1 MVGYTK
7 LFFSKK
13 DQGARTPSG
22 LLKQLKEMFLPTG
35 VKFFDPVPHGWSPIN
50 NTNWDALRDP
60 WKTFNFINP
69 PFDQTGKFFQRA
81 IAQEDECVSFFLV
94 PCRFH
99 TKYFYKAAPHM
110 KHIYLIKHKIRFVG
124 YKQPLPV
131 GMCIVVFGKQF
142 DNTIRKHQELTV
154 RPQED
159 MFLFPMNTGSTMED
173 LVGMCP
179 LSNLEIGTNVSEPLN
194 EVMNIYPPP
203 ISITMP
209 SRLENKVVFEKIV
222 MNPTVKM
229 VFFNPTF
236 DKLFNGTLL
245 ALCNGALPR
254 NKAFLNTLKVPITV
268 IIDVDTAHSEEELA
282 TAIDS
287 ALSEVF

>member
-1 MVGYTK
+1 MVGYTE

-22 LLKQLKEMFLPTG
+22 LLKQLKDMFLPPG
-35 VKFFDPVPHGWSPIN
+35 VRFWDPTPHGWSPRSK
-50 NTNWDALRDP
+50 WDGLRDP
-60 WKTFNFINP
+60 WKAFNFINP
-69 PFDQTGKFFQRA
+69 PFDQTDKFFQRA
-81 IAQEDECVSFFLV
+81 ISQEEKCVSFFLV

-99 TKYFYKAAPHM
+99 TRYFYKAAPHM

-131 GMCIVVFGKQF
+131 AMCIVVFGKQF
-142 DNTIRKHQELTV
+142 ENTIRKHQQLTV

-159 MFLFPMNTGSTMED
+159 MFLYSMGTGSTMEE
-173 LVGMCP
+173 LVDMCP
-179 LSNLEIGTNVSEPLN
+179 IFNVEIGNKVSEPLN
-194 EVMNIYPPP
+194 EVMNIFPPP

-209 SRLENKVVFEKIV
+209 SRLENKVVFDEIV
-222 MNPTVKM
+222 MNPNVKM
-229 VFFNPTF
+229 VLFNPTV

-254 NKAFLNTLKVPITV
+254 NEALLTTLKIPITV
-268 IIDVDTAHSEEELA
+268 ITSIDTTHSEEELSSVI
-282 TAIDS
+282 TS
-287 ALSEVF
+287 API

>member
-1 MVGYTK
+1 MVGYTE

-22 LLKQLKEMFLPTG
+22 LLKQLKEMFLPPG
-35 VKFFDPVPHGWSPIN
+35 VNFFDPVPHGWSPTN

-60 WKTFNFINP
+60 WEDFNFINP

-81 IAQEDECVSFFLV
+81 IAQEEKCVSFFLV

-99 TKYFYKAAPHM
+99 TRYFFKAAPHM
-110 KHIYLIKHKIRFVG
+110 RHVFLIKNKIRFVG

-131 GMCIVVFGKQF
+131 AMCIVVFGKQF

-159 MFLFPMNTGSTMED
+159 MFLFPMENGSTMED

-179 LSNLEIGTNVSEPLN
+179 LFNLEIGTNVSEPLN

-229 VFFNPTF
+229 VFFNPTV

-245 ALCNGALPR
+245 ALCNALPR
-254 NKAFLNTLKVPITV
+254 NEELFNTLKIPLTV
-268 IIDVDTAHSEEELA
+268 IISIDTTHSEEELA
-282 TAIDS
+282 TVITPAPI
-287 ALSEVF
+287 

>member
-1 MVGYTK
+1 MRHV
-7 LFFSKK
+7 F
-13 DQGARTPSG
+13 
-22 LLKQLKEMFLPTG
+22 
-35 VKFFDPVPHGWSPIN
+35 
-50 NTNWDALRDP
+50 
-60 WKTFNFINP
+60 
-69 PFDQTGKFFQRA
+69 
-81 IAQEDECVSFFLV
+81 
-94 PCRFH
+94 
-99 TKYFYKAAPHM
+99 
-110 KHIYLIKHKIRFVG
+110 LIKNKIRFVG

-131 GMCIVVFGKQF
+131 AMCIVVFGKQF

-159 MFLFPMNTGSTMED
+159 MFLFPMENGSTMED
-173 LVGMCP
+173 LVSMCP
-179 LSNLEIGTNVSEPLN
+179 LFNLEIGTNVSEPLN

-229 VFFNPTF
+229 VFFNPTV

-254 NKAFLNTLKVPITV
+254 NEELFNTLKIPLTV
-268 IIDVDTAHSEEELA
+268 IISIDTTHSEEELA
-282 TAIDS
+282 TVITPAPI
-287 ALSEVF
+287 

>member
-22 LLKQLKEMFLPTG
+22 VVRQLKEMFLPPG
-35 VKFFDPVPHGWSPIN
+35 VMFWDPVPHGWSPT

-81 IAQEDECVSFFLV
+81 IAQEDDCVSFFLV

-99 TKYFYKAAPHM
+99 TRYFYQAAPHM
-110 KHIYLIKHKIRFVG
+110 RHVFLIKKKIRFVG

-131 GMCIVVFGKQF
+131 AMCIVVFGKQF

-159 MFLFPMNTGSTMED
+159 MFLFPMENGSTMED

-179 LSNLEIGTNVSEPLN
+179 LFNLEIGTNVSEPLN

-222 MNPTVKM
+222 MNPNIQM
-229 VFFNPTF
+229 VFFNPTV

-254 NKAFLNTLKVPITV
+254 NEAFLNTLKVPITV
-268 IIDVDTAHSEEELA
+268 IIDVDTTHSEEELA

-287 ALSEVF
+287 PLSEVF